1 MYNASDTAGDVDR
14 APSSFCTTMWL
25 VVQEAGQADSQRSSE
40 ALAQLCHAYWYP
52 LYAFVRRQGYAPEQA
67 QDLTQ
72 EFFRRLIEKKS
83 IQAADPARG
92 RFRSFL
98 LSSLRN
104 FLANEWERAQCQKRG
119 GGAVSFSLDAVHA
132 EEQYQLEPTDG
143 RTPETIYDQ
152 RWAYAL
158 LERVM
163 TRLREEF
170 TESGKADRFELF
182 STFLLDDNSG
192 SQAEMASQ
200 LGITVSAVKS
210 GIHRLRQRYGEL
222 LREEVGN
229 TVSRPEDVEREI
241 GELFESLGR

>member
-1 MYNASDTAGDVDR
+1 
-14 APSSFCTTMWL
+14 MWM
-25 VVQEAGQADSQRSSE
+25 VVQEAGEADSQRSSE
-40 ALAQLCHAYWYP
+40 ALEQLCHAYWYP
-52 LYAFVRRQGYAPEQA
+52 LYAFVRRQGYSPEHS

-83 IQAADPARG
+83 IQSADPTRG

-104 FLANEWERAQCQKRG
+104 FLANEWERARTQKRG
-119 GGAVSFSLDAVHA
+119 GDAISFSLDAVNA
-132 EEQYQLEPTDG
+132 EEQYQLEPADG

-163 TRLREEF
+163 TQLREEF
-170 TESGKADRFELF
+170 TDAGKADRFEAF
-182 STFLLDDNSG
+182 STFLLDDDSA
-192 SQAEMASQ
+192 SQAELAVR
-200 LGITVSAVKS
+200 LGMTESAVKS

-222 LREEVGN
+222 LRQEVAN
-229 TVSRPEDVEREI
+229 TVSRPEDAEREI
-241 GELFESLGR
+241 VELFESLSR

>member
-1 MYNASDTAGDVDR
+1 
-14 APSSFCTTMWL
+14 MWL
-25 VVQEAGQADSQRSSE
+25 VVQEAGQVDSQRSAE

-52 LYAFVRRQGYAPEQA
+52 LYAFVRRQGYSPEQS

-83 IQAADPARG
+83 FQAADPARG

-104 FLANEWERAQCQKRG
+104 FLANEWERARTQKRG
-119 GGAVSFSLDAVHA
+119 GNAISFSLDAVNA
-132 EEQYQLEPTDG
+132 EEQYQLEPSDG

-163 TRLREEF
+163 TQLREEF
-170 TESGKADRFELF
+170 TESGKADRFEAF
-182 STFLLDDNSG
+182 STFLLDDNSA
-192 SQAEMASQ
+192 SQAELAVALRM
-200 LGITVSAVKS
+200 TESAVKS
-210 GIHRLRQRYGEL
+210 AIHRLRQRYGEL
-222 LREEVGN
+222 LRQEVAH

-241 GELFESLGR
+241 VELFESLGR

>member
-1 MYNASDTAGDVDR
+1 MQSDTDTAGDVAR
-14 APSSFCTTMWL
+14 SPRTFCTTMWL
-25 VVQEAGQADSQRSSE
+25 VVQEAGQVDSQRSAE

-52 LYAFVRRQGYAPEQA
+52 LYAFVRRQGYSPEQS

-83 IQAADPARG
+83 FQAADPARG

-104 FLANEWERAQCQKRG
+104 FLANEWERARTQKRG
-119 GGAVSFSLDAVHA
+119 GNAISFSLDAVNA
-132 EEQYQLEPTDG
+132 EEQYQLEPSDG

-163 TRLREEF
+163 TQLREEF
-170 TESGKADRFELF
+170 TESGKADRFEAF
-182 STFLLDDNSG
+182 STFLLDDNSA
-192 SQAEMASQ
+192 SQAELAVALRM
-200 LGITVSAVKS
+200 TESAVKS
-210 GIHRLRQRYGEL
+210 AIHRLRQRYGEL
-222 LREEVGN
+222 LRQEVAH

-241 GELFESLGR
+241 VELFESLGR